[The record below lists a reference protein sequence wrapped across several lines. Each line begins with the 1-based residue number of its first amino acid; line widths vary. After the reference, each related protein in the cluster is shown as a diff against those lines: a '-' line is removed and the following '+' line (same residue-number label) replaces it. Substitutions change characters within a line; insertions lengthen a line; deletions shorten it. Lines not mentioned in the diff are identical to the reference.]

1 MSRPSHLSFFSF
13 ITLSVCQSV
22 LGVRNYFSICQS
34 ALLNHGIFY
43 VFLSVLQVFFKEIF
57 LNILE
62 TSTSSF
68 QHKWM
73 VMQALTRICSG
84 VHIQCS
90 LVMCHKFWL
99 YLISKDVAFS
109 IPCVPDETKPWLSPS
124 AKQCW
129 NP

>member
-1 MSRPSHLSFFSF
+1 MTPSVSQLS
-13 ITLSVCQSV
+13 
-22 LGVRNYFSICQS
+22 S
-34 ALLNHGIFY
+34 AMVYYFY

-84 VHIQCS
+84 VHIQCN
-90 LVMCHKFWL
+90 LVMCHKFCAIL
-99 YLISKDVAFS
+99 DF
-109 IPCVPDETKPWLSPS
+109 
-124 AKQCW
+124 
-129 NP
+129 